1 MLNLVTLIGR
11 LTDDVPKPHEF
22 ENGNKVVDI
31 ILAVRRPFKNLE
43 GVYDTDFI
51 KIKLKNNLAEIVPK
65 YIKKGDLI
73 TAVCRIQVKKE
84 LINDKNIYLNEL
96 IGERVV
102 FLQQSKI
109 SDPLSDDIK
118 DAE

>member
-11 LTDDVPKPHEF
+11 LTDDISKPYEF
-22 ENGNKVVDI
+22 ENGSKVVDI
-31 ILAVRRPFKNLE
+31 ILAVRRPFKNIE

-73 TAVCRIQVKKE
+73 TVVSRIQVRKE
-84 LINDKNIYLNEL
+84 QIGEKNYYFNEL

-109 SDPLSDDIK
+109 SDPLSDDVK
-118 DAE
+118 DA